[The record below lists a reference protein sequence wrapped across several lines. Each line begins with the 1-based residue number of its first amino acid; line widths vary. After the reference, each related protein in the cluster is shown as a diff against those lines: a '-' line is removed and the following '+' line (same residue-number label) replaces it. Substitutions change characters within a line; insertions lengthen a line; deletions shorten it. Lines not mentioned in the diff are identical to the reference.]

1 MCRFIF
7 PPRRRPL
14 SNSWSITIDGA
25 LNEAR
30 TKPSPPP
37 VSPVKSVLDS
47 AEERA
52 SKAEAEHRQTQAQ
65 VASLKLELAAAE
77 AAVVQVRASC
87 EEKIKKYDADLIYSG
102 QTAGSLRRQLSDA
115 VEEKARAVAAA
126 EQASQQEQTYRTA
139 ISNLQSSIESAQK
152 RNDTLQL
159 EMKLTKE
166 ELSNVIQSMNQSA
179 ALSTSRIA
187 ELDSA
192 LSQAS
197 ATVKEQAGVI
207 SMLQT
212 ECRMKEESLASAA
225 ANITSWTE
233 LCAGLKRQIDD
244 VRISESCAREAC
256 RVEVEAAVSQV
267 KIAEDLV
274 LQVQTECCAALKA
287 RADADASAAAQAKS
301 DSSALK
307 RAEAQAREHDDIVSS
322 LRKELESLKDVQSR
336 LQAESIARVV
346 LEKKCAAAEA
356 CASAAVSEER
366 AKSSECE
373 SLKAQL
379 DRAIQSANASASI
392 KDSLKDQI
400 ENLSAQLLR
409 VGQDNHAKTSA
420 LQTECDSLKE
430 KLAEAFLREKEQSA
444 TNDALKFQLAKL
456 TCTDFQEREEI
467 TSLKS
472 LLDESNSQTT
482 QLKEHMDALREH
494 VAKAAHA
501 RVIQEEAYTAL
512 SHELEAL
519 QNENRELKSKVTAF
533 SLEQMTNTG
542 LKAQIKRLEDDKK
555 TLQGHVDSLMESTR
569 LALQADSALAAAQ
582 AQLEPSIEAA
592 RRYKSLV
599 DEMRIRLDEAME
611 ATAALVTQAE
621 DSSIENAS
629 LKEQVVILKEHVRA
643 IIYLINYRISRLLLR
658 LCSCPL
664 ERQLPRMP
672 CSTFLA
678 S

>member
-1 MCRFIF
+1 M
-7 PPRRRPL
+7 
-14 SNSWSITIDGA
+14 
-25 LNEAR
+25 
-30 TKPSPPP
+30 
-37 VSPVKSVLDS
+37 LDS
-47 AEERA
+47 ADERA

-77 AAVVQVRASC
+77 AAVAQVRASC
-87 EEKIKKYDADLIYSG
+87 EERIKKYDADLIYSG

-115 VEEKARAVAAA
+115 VEEKLRAVSVA
-126 EQASQQEQTYRTA
+126 EQASQQEQAYKTA
-139 ISNLQSSIESAQK
+139 ISNLQSSIQSAQK
-152 RNDTLQL
+152 RNDSLQF
-159 EMKLTKE
+159 EMNSAKE
-166 ELSNVIQSMNQSA
+166 ELSSVIQSMNQSA
-179 ALSTSRIA
+179 AVSTNRIA
-187 ELDSA
+187 ELESA

-197 ATVKEQAGVI
+197 ATIKEQATVI
-207 SMLQT
+207 SVLQT

-244 VRISESCAREAC
+244 LRISECCAREAC

-267 KIAEDLV
+267 KIAEELV

-307 RAEAQAREHDDIVSS
+307 RAEAQAREQDDIISS
-322 LRKELESLKDVQSR
+322 LRKELEYLKDVQSR
-336 LQAESIARVV
+336 LQAESIARIA
-346 LEKKCAAAEA
+346 LEKKCVAAEA

-392 KDSLKDQI
+392 KDSLKDEIQ
-400 ENLSAQLLR
+400 NLSAQLLH
-409 VGQDNHAKTSA
+409 VGQDNQLKASA

-430 KLAEAFLREKEQSA
+430 QLAEALSREKEQSA
-444 TNDALKFQLAKL
+444 SNDALKLQLAKL
-456 TCTDFQEREEI
+456 TSAGFQEREENA
-467 TSLKS
+467 SLKS
-472 LLDESNSQTT
+472 SLDESKSQTT
-482 QLKEHMDALREH
+482 QLKEHLDALREH
-494 VAKAAHA
+494 VAKSAHA
-501 RVIQEEAYTAL
+501 RVIQDEAYTAL
-512 SHELEAL
+512 SNELDVL
-519 QNENRELKSKVTAF
+519 QNENRELKSRLTAV
-533 SLEQMTNTG
+533 SLEQTSNVG

-555 TLQGHVDSLMESTR
+555 TLQGHIDSLMESTR
-569 LALQADSALAAAQ
+569 LALEADSALAVAQ
-582 AQLEPSIEAA
+582 SQLEPSIEAA

-611 ATAALVTQAE
+611 ATASLVTQAE
-621 DSSIENAS
+621 DSSVENAS
-629 LKEQVVILKEHVRA
+629 LKEQVVILKEQVSA
-643 IIYLINYRISRLLLR
+643 IINHIKHRISRLLLR

-664 ERQLPRMP
+664 ERRPPRVP
-672 CSTFLA
+672 CSTFLE